1 MNVKPLSRGWV
12 TKIKPQRSRMLKFDH
27 FQLVRG
33 IPAFRDMA
41 LVYDQRESKFAPVL
55 RG

>member
-1 MNVKPLSRGWV
+1 MNDRFH
-12 TKIKPQRSRMLKFDH
+12 MLTFYC

-41 LVYDQRESKFAPVL
+41 LVYDQREFKFAPVL